1 MSYELDHNGI
11 PVFNKQE
18 DSMDYYFVVDSSS
31 DAIDRVVQRTKGAA
45 ISTVSGKKFVKAD
58 GVMMKFYYNLTEA
71 VDTVTLTD
79 VMSCVRK

>member
-1 MSYELDHNGI
+1 MSHELDHNGI
-11 PVFNKQE
+11 PVFHKQE

-31 DAIDRVVQRTKGAA
+31 GAIERVVQRTKGAQVSA
-45 ISTVSGKKFVKAD
+45 VSGKKFVQAD